1 MGRFSVKKISALT
14 KRKFNDQHQIRQRQF
29 SGSRAKEQG
38 RPGYKGSATING
50 AQYWLSGWKRTGE
63 SKPWLTL
70 ASRQATAIRTTR
82 RFSSVGLMSRAAQNF
97 RQRDLQRA
105 VKAAEAV
112 GKTVLEIRVDKTGAH
127 IVVAGDEDKTKRE
140 GNTWDDL

>member
-1 MGRFSVKKISALT
+1 MT
-14 KRKFNDQHQIRQRQF
+14 KCGPLAPRSGWRWGSMLLSRNLKTGGF
-29 SGSRAKEQG
+29 SGGVAVSRG
-38 RPGYKGSATING
+38 
-50 AQYWLSGWKRTGE
+50 
-63 SKPWLTL
+63 
-70 ASRQATAIRTTR
+70 
-82 RFSSVGLMSRAAQNF
+82 AQNF
-97 RQRDLQRA
+97 RQRDVQRA